1 MVCNWRC
8 TVWLDN
14 ADQIEVAASIMS
26 SSTAMP
32 KILMLIERKSLAIAN
47 IATSCTALQ
56 ADIPHAES

>member
-1 MVCNWRC
+1 
-8 TVWLDN
+8 
-14 ADQIEVAASIMS
+14 MS